1 MEDYIDILCDC
12 VEVLPENVVIHRL
25 TGDGDKK
32 LLVAP
37 MWSADKKRVLNS
49 INREFA
55 KRDITQ
61 EERQSKRLPNQS
73 SEVLFSRVLSL

>member
-32 LLVAP
+32 LLIAP
-37 MWSADKKRVLNS
+37 MWSADKSV
-49 INREFA
+49 F
-55 KRDITQ
+55 
-61 EERQSKRLPNQS
+61 
-73 SEVLFSRVLSL
+73 

>member
-1 MEDYIDILCDC
+1 MQAVKPTELNCSCCIFKNTDLCDDYESGKFDVLSMEDYIDILCDC

-37 MWSADKKRVLNS
+37 MWSADKSV
-49 INREFA
+49 F
-55 KRDITQ
+55 
-61 EERQSKRLPNQS
+61 
-73 SEVLFSRVLSL
+73 